1 MKENTTDNIKHTL
14 TKLIDKIILKKY
26 PVLTLDNI
34 RPFTFRGYSN
44 FEVMFLTSEVLPA
57 NVQKEIDGDLT
68 DLFKAASLNYDENGS
83 PTANDV
89 KVYFKAPGEDEFTFT
104 NTLY

>member
-1 MKENTTDNIKHTL
+1 MKGLSIDKNKEIL
-14 TKLIDKIILKKY
+14 TRLINKIILKRY
-26 PVLTLDNI
+26 PELTLDDI
-34 RPFTFRGYSN
+34 RPFTFRGYTI
-44 FEVMFLTSEVLPA
+44 FEVMFLTSEILPA

>member
-1 MKENTTDNIKHTL
+1 MKGNTIDNIKHTL
-14 TKLIDKIILKKY
+14 IKLIDKIILKKY
-26 PVLTLDNI
+26 PELTLDDI
-34 RPFTFRGYSN
+34 RPFAFRGYTI
-44 FEVMFLTSEVLPA
+44 FEIMFLTSEVLPA